1 MDAKHFESDYNRLVE
16 HKLASRDRDDA
27 MAESIGGN
35 FSHFGLFQRALLL
48 QLGLPSD
55 GHLLDVGC
63 GSGRLAHALKDLES
77 LEYTGID
84 VVQNL
89 LDYASDI
96 CGNPVW
102 RFVKS
107 TDFKLPLENGSVDMA
122 VAFSLFTHL
131 LHEETYA
138 YLAEMRRVLKP
149 GGRLVFSFLDF
160 SVPEHWTVFASN
172 LAHMDNRVHLNQF
185 ISASMIEAWAEHL
198 HLNVDAIHPG
208 DTPYIDLPEP
218 ITSDSGEVFSGKVS
232 LGQSLCVLSRPPD
245 SPETLLAVVPD
256 DFDAGRYLSNN
267 PDVAASGMDPKVHY
281 ILHGQFEN
289 RKW

>member
-1 MDAKHFESDYNRLVE
+1 MDSKHFESDYNRLVE
-16 HKLASRDRDDA
+16 HKLASRDRKDA

-48 QLGLPSD
+48 QLGLPSE

-63 GSGRLAHALKDLES
+63 GSGRLAHALKDLGQ

-84 VVQNL
+84 VVQSL
-89 LDYASDI
+89 LDHASEI
-96 CGNPVW
+96 CGNPAW

-107 TDFKLPLENGSVDMA
+107 TDFKLPLENESVDMA

-160 SVPEHWTVFASN
+160 SVPEHWSVFASN

-185 ISASMIEAWAEHL
+185 ISTSMIEAWAEHL
-198 HLNVDAIHPG
+198 RLNVEAIHPG

-218 ITSDSGEVFSGKVS
+218 VTSDDGERFSGKVS
-232 LGQSLCVLSRPPD
+232 LGQSLCVLSKPAD
-245 SPETLLAVVPD
+245 STEIVLAVAPD
-256 DFDAGRYLSNN
+256 GFDAERYLACNS
-267 PDVAASGMDPKVHY
+267 DVAASGMDPEVHY